1 MTEKY
6 ELSCGIVEDLLPSYV
21 DGLTGPESNE
31 ALCAHM
37 ETCAHCREKYEAM
50 KRPPSAQPTEETRE
64 LNYLKV
70 VRRKRHTAVL
80 TAVICTVLVL
90 AAVWLVKL
98 YVIGTPAEQGEFSY
112 SVSAVENTLELT
124 ARPAVYGRFRIGL
137 AQSNV
142 RIEDGAAYITV
153 RKIDTGRRITDVTP
167 DMIKTVTVDLTQV
180 DEVYLCGA
188 LIWQDGLTISQA
200 TNQLY
205 RNQVD
210 YVGNASAVT
219 ALWGQM
225 DPGFSAYTVSLQ
237 TEAAPYGF
245 TVVFREPLDNR
256 QSAMVHAQMRK
267 AGEEMLALTGNLG
280 VFSWT
285 YEDAGGETYSES
297 ITLEEVNAS
306 LPGLVKLYNQIYG
319 TDWEALPSVKDYAAS
334 PASLQQLREILD
346 MPH

>member
-6 ELSCGIVEDLLPSYV
+6 ELPCGIVEDLLPSYV

-225 DPGFSAYTVSLQ
+225 DPGFGAYTVSLQ

-245 TVVFREPLDNR
+245 TVVFQED
-256 QSAMVHAQMRK
+256 RK
-267 AGEEMLALTGNLG
+267 
-280 VFSWT
+280 
-285 YEDAGGETYSES
+285 
-297 ITLEEVNAS
+297 
-306 LPGLVKLYNQIYG
+306 
-319 TDWEALPSVKDYAAS
+319 SVV
-334 PASLQQLREILD
+334 
-346 MPH
+346 